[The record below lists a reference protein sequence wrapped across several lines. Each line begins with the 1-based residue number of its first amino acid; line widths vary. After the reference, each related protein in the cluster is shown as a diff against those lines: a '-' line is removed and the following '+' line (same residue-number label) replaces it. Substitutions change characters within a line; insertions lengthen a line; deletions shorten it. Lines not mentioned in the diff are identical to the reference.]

1 MDWITSLLFLIISLW
16 YLLFRCVMLIFDF
29 LFRHVILISA
39 FCCFIIALCYW
50 SWRRN
55 QQMDLRNAS
64 QNNELRG
71 IESLPHLAY
80 HACPE
85 STALEL
91 PRHDADLHDIR
102 VTPSLPT
109 FTHDKSHSPW
119 LTCSPSSI
127 NSSIRLMLKVHTNA
141 LSKSVSNLNV
151 SLYLFYLNHYVLGWL
166 TREIDGR
173 ERQQNMLSFS
183 V

>member
-1 MDWITSLLFLIISLW
+1 MKRFGPFLRDKRVLPSVQLLLSLHKYKADKYKRQNLYTQIVINRVLHIYMDWITSLLFLIISLW

-39 FCCFIIALCYW
+39 FCCFIMALCYW

-64 QNNELRG
+64 QNNDLRG
-71 IESLPHLAY
+71 IESSPETSPHLAY

-91 PRHDADLHDIR
+91 PRHDADLHDTR

-109 FTHDKSHSPW
+109 FTHDKSHSP
-119 LTCSPSSI
+119 
-127 NSSIRLMLKVHTNA
+127 
-141 LSKSVSNLNV
+141 
-151 SLYLFYLNHYVLGWL
+151 
-166 TREIDGR
+166 
-173 ERQQNMLSFS
+173 
-183 V
+183 